1 MARLVLDASAAVRL
15 IRAAELEEELLRR
28 LEDAALVVTPDLFCS
43 EVGNALW
50 KYVRAGELSVEE
62 ATARLEQALNLTDLM
77 VPDSQLIA
85 EALVA
90 AATYQHPVY
99 DMMYA
104 VLARRHGAT
113 VITVDRA
120 FASRLKEM
128 KVGVFCPVPG

>member
-1 MARLVLDASAAVRL
+1 MARIVLDASAAVRV
-15 IRAAELEEELLRR
+15 IQASELSEEVLRY
-28 LEDAALVVTPDLFCS
+28 LENASLVVTPDLYCS

-50 KYVRAGELSVEE
+50 KYVRAGELTLEE
-62 ATARLEQALNLTDLM
+62 ATARLEEALNLTEVM
-77 VPDSQLIA
+77 VSDSQLIA

-113 VITVDRA
+113 VVTVDRA
-120 FASRLKEM
+120 FAARLKGM
-128 KVGVFCPVPG
+128 QIGVFCPLAS